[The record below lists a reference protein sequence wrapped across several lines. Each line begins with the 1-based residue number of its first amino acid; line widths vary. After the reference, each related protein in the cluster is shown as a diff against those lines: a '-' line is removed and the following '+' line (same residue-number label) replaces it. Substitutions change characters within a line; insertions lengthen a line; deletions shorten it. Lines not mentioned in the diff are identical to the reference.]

1 MTNYYLS
8 KLLSPHSAIRRKFGS
23 AMIGIFLLFVAVF
36 ATYEANAQCYTPPNY
51 CTNITA
57 TNNANYQ
64 MGIQNVTLGTT
75 ALPTQINNTTVGG
88 TGTQIYFNFTNLIA
102 RALAGD
108 TVFYSIRVGNS
119 NSTTFRI
126 FIDYNNDGTF
136 ATTAPEL
143 VFTSAQ
149 VTANGVVT
157 GNFVLP
163 STLPAGAYRFRVA
176 SDGLNQLPSPC
187 GPTFYSAEYEDYTI
201 LVPAATADLIS
212 GTITQPASPIVG
224 NNTVAFNFTNLSTV
238 TITSVDIYY
247 QLGTNTPVSQSLS
260 SLTIAPGASY
270 TATFSTQVSIPS
282 VGTYLLR
289 TWTDNPNL
297 VGNNTPAN
305 DTICRSLATYCSG
318 PLAGTY
324 TINPAGS
331 GATNFRTF
339 GAADSAIT
347 SCGVSAPVVFNVTPG
362 TYNEQVT
369 FLAIPGASATN
380 NVIFNCAGSTL
391 EFNCSATNPALIRF
405 QGAKHITFDSLTIRS
420 TSNTFGWGLHFLL
433 NADSNTFKNGR
444 IEITNVTSSSSN
456 NSAGIV
462 FSNSLTSVLTSGN
475 NGAGNLF
482 LNNVIKGSA
491 SSFGLYYGIV
501 GFPQSSSV
509 TYSGNQF
516 INNRIEDFF
525 QFGVY
530 WQNGNRTVFRGNYF
544 TRATKV
550 QQTTVYAFYLSSQ
563 SRFETFDRNEIVNM
577 FGGSPT
583 YTGTF
588 FGWYMINYS
597 GANNSTE
604 SNIFT
609 NNLLHKIN
617 GNGPQYGFYLLT
629 SFNNRFYNNTL
640 LFDNVSNTS
649 TTAQTWGLYF
659 TGGTSTFSALDFRNN
674 LIAITR
680 GGTGQKLALNITGS
694 WLTGATVN
702 RNAYFGSATN
712 YNLANY
718 LGVNYAGLTQWRAA
732 LTVADQQSIEVSPNF
747 TNPVANVYS
756 PRDGAYNG
764 SGDTTLLS
772 IVPVDFTGA
781 SRVNPMDIGA
791 WEASPVAVDGA
802 MAEIVVP
809 TAPYAAGLQN
819 INVKIRNA
827 GVNAIDS
834 AMINWTLNGVPQL
847 PVMYTGPL
855 AGGAVS
861 SNILLG
867 SVNLTVNT
875 LFNITATIGN
885 VNGSPDPNPDNN
897 SLSRITAPASFGTLT
912 INSTGTGA
920 GVFQNFTNVA
930 TLLSIGGVSG
940 PVTINVVSGSGP
952 YTEQVFFNAIP
963 GVSATNTIN
972 VNGNANT
979 LQFNNLDPSNIGI
992 LNLIGADY
1000 MTFDNLSIRSLN
1012 ASYGIGVI
1020 FTAGADFNK
1029 ILNSTID
1036 IGSVTGSSL
1045 SAGIAFTGSLGNA
1058 TTAGVNGTNN
1068 LIANNQIIG
1077 NSTGGPYYGI
1087 AYQPQAVNNGVNTF
1101 NVFRNNAL
1109 RDFTVFGFYVAYSAG
1124 TTYSGNVIS
1133 RPTKA
1138 SPTTFY
1144 GFYMVNSVNQDT
1156 IENNII
1162 KQPYQALQTTTGTFY
1177 GYYLI
1182 ATNTQ
1187 TGRPNIFRNNQMYD
1201 IKFNGTI
1208 YGFYQLS
1215 ASNLRLLNNIF
1226 VVDHPTATST
1236 SVTYLYYNSGTPT
1249 TTTIRNNIW
1258 FLNRGGSGAK
1268 YIYYLATTGAG
1279 YVINNN
1285 VVHLKQTGTNNFVG
1299 FHAANVNTFTA
1310 WKAVNSSAYDQNSV
1324 DADPQ
1329 FRLSVGPEYYMP
1341 GSDSVNNVGFV
1352 TADVPRDVTG
1362 ALRSTTTPDAG
1373 VYEFGV
1379 FGDDAGLTRVTA
1391 PINPIGLGV
1400 QNVDVVLK
1408 NFGTNTLTTSFINWT
1423 VNDSLQ
1429 SPNLW
1434 NGSLA
1439 KNDTAI
1445 TSAGTYNFVN
1455 PGLYRIKAWS
1465 SLPNSAA
1472 DSFPINDT
1480 VRVTVCTALAGNLF
1494 VNATV
1499 PTNDSTFNS
1508 IAAVSQVL
1516 QTCGV
1521 NAPVVVNIAP
1531 GTYNGALTF
1540 IGKIP
1545 GSSPINTITFRGL
1558 DSATTK
1564 IVHSASG
1571 QRATILLDGAKYL
1584 IFRNLTIESSALS
1597 GGGYGVLFT
1606 NSADSNSIIRS
1617 TIRVA
1622 QLTTGF
1628 TTFAGVA
1635 SSGNVLNL
1643 NTAGNNGNVLLVDS
1657 CTIIGGY
1664 YGVNFFNNTTTKSVG
1679 NVVRNTNFINSF
1691 YYGVYAYAQ
1700 NGIIATRNRITGS
1713 GNGINTFACPLY
1725 FVFCDNGINVTKNQC
1740 SNQLGGYGIF
1750 LSQNNGTLSNRNVI
1764 ANNMF
1769 QLGAITYTTYGIY
1782 DAGNNYTDIAHNS
1795 VHNTSGDASYV
1806 SCAVYLNYN
1815 NTLTSSNLRMVNNV
1829 FSAPNGAMASW
1840 IPSTGSLSTSSILAN
1855 NNVYFSTST
1864 YPYRIVNTIYQALP
1878 NYVTAMAVFV
1888 PGLDSLSIWTNPS
1901 FLSTT
1906 NLRSINPQLDSIG
1919 MPIATV
1925 VDDIDGVS
1933 RSTVAPDAGVN
1944 EFAKP
1949 NDDAGVIAILQPS
1962 QPTIAGLTNVRVVV
1976 RNFGVST
1983 ITSLNVHYTGGGAPV
1998 TRAITTS
2005 ILPGATDTVLFDST
2019 SGPSSSDQ
2027 RFNFTGASINFKAY
2041 TSQPNAVVDLQNL
2054 NDTTFISICG
2064 ALVGTYTI
2072 NPAGSGTSNF
2082 LSIGDAI
2089 NRLTCGGVAGNVIF
2103 NIASGTYT
2111 GQFDLTPIAG
2121 TNDTS
2126 RVIFRSQTG
2135 NPANVIITSSTAT
2148 AGDNFTVR
2156 LRGVSFASFLN
2167 VTIRNTNPTN
2177 GRVFSINK
2185 WTPTNTNTNNLIIRN
2200 CILEGITTTST
2211 SDLLAIIYGPNGDNA
2226 TNIRIVNNQIRQGSY
2241 GVWMGGQ
2248 NVINQFT
2255 PGLEIDSNNF
2265 VQPYWASINLTS
2277 RNETKIR
2284 NNFFD
2289 GNTTQGYYGIYMV
2302 SISGNTEVSR
2312 NNFQLP
2318 FSTYGIYISQNGY
2331 YGETGVAHIKN
2342 NVINMLSTNTQ
2353 YGIALFNTS
2362 STYTM
2367 NNTIRLNT
2375 SSTSFAYYY
2384 AGHSTNPSIPQVT
2397 ASNNVRL
2404 FNNILWSNNG
2414 YAAYYANFQAIT
2426 GTLQSD
2432 NNLYYTGGT
2441 NLIFSNGL
2449 NYTPASFL
2457 TFRNAL
2463 YAGSDRRSLS
2473 SNINF
2478 ASSSNLLPSLTASNA
2493 WAANGRGVQTTFV
2506 TNDFTGANRST
2517 MVATGATDIGAFEF
2531 TPTSTPP
2538 AVAFTGSIG
2547 GGNTQHMVVFG
2558 DTIGKIVWGFTGTV
2572 PSAMS
2577 ATYHTGA
2584 IISNPTNTGTI
2595 TGAHYM
2601 DVFWRI
2607 NATGGSFYN
2616 YDLTLN
2622 FDPNMLGTVP
2632 FMSDLK
2638 LAKKPTGTGYWTHYG
2653 STATAVDTLAFT
2665 FGVNG
2670 LSDFSDFTG
2679 TSDISPLPVVLG
2691 NFEAVKEGEAS
2702 AGLYWNTVSEKN
2714 SSHFIIERA
2723 SEYGKFEPIEKL
2735 KAAGNSQKMLNYQFN
2750 DKNVAE
2756 VLNTNTV
2763 FYRLKMVD
2771 QDGSFEYSA
2780 VKTVYFGKDA
2790 ETDVTLYP
2798 VPFNNEISI
2807 FIASNDALKGNIEV
2821 LNLMGTVCYK
2831 TSYTVKAGGENISLT
2846 ELAKLSAGVY
2856 LVRVQINNEWVVR
2869 KVIKD

>member
-1 MTNYYLS
+1 MTNNYFS
-8 KLLSPHSAIRRKFGS
+8 KFLTLNLAIRRKFGS
-23 AMIGIFLLFVAVF
+23 AMIGSFLLFVAVF
-36 ATYEANAQCYTPPNY
+36 ATFKTNAQCYTPPNY
-51 CTNITA
+51 CTSIGA
-57 TNNANYQ
+57 TNVANYQ
-64 MGIQNVTLGTT
+64 MGIQQVTLGTST
-75 ALPTQINNTTVGG
+75 LPTQINNLTASG
-88 TGTQIYFNFTNLIA
+88 TGAPIYFNYTNLIV
-102 RALAGD
+102 RALASD
-108 TVFYSIRVGNS
+108 TINYSIRVGAG

-126 FIDYNNDGTF
+126 YIDYNNDGTF

-143 VFTSAQ
+143 VLTSPQ
-149 VTANGVVT
+149 TNANL
-157 GNFVLP
+157 FVNGSFILP
-163 STLPAGAYRFRVA
+163 STLAAGAYRIRIA
-176 SDGLNQLPSPC
+176 SDGLNQIASPC
-187 GPTFYSAEYEDYTI
+187 GPIFYSAEYEDYTL
-201 LVPAATADLIS
+201 LVPSSTADLIS
-212 GTITQPASPIVG
+212 GTITQPASPFVG

-238 TITSVDIYY
+238 TITSVDVYY
-247 QLGTNTPVSQSLS
+247 QLDNNTPVSQSLS
-260 SLTIAPGASY
+260 SLSIAPGATY
-270 TATFSTQVSIPS
+270 TATFSTQVSIPA

-289 TWTDNPNL
+289 AWTDNPNF
-297 VGNNTPAN
+297 VGNNTPGN

-324 TINPAGS
+324 TINPAGT
-331 GATNFRTF
+331 GTTNFRTF

-369 FLAIPGASATN
+369 FFAIPGASATN
-380 NVIFNCAGSTL
+380 NVVFNCAGSTM
-391 EFNCSATNPALIRF
+391 EFNCTAANPALIRF

-420 TSNTFGWGLHFLL
+420 TSTTFGWGLHFLS
-433 NADSNTFKNGR
+433 NADSNTFRNGR
-444 IEITNVTSSSSN
+444 IEITSVTSSTTN

-482 LNNVIKGSA
+482 LNNVIKGNP
-491 SSFGLYYGIV
+491 SSFGLYYGVV
-501 GFPQSSSV
+501 GYPQSAAT

-516 INNRIEDFF
+516 INNRIEDFYQYGF
-525 QFGVY
+525 Y
-530 WQNGNRTVFRGNYF
+530 WINGNRTIFRGNLI
-544 TRATKV
+544 TRPTKV
-550 QQTTVYAFYLSSQ
+550 SQTTVYGFYLSSQ
-563 SRFETFDRNEIVNM
+563 SRFETFDRNEITNM

-604 SNIFT
+604 RNLFT

-640 LFDNVSNTS
+640 LFDNVNNTS

-659 TGGTSTFSALDFRNN
+659 TGGTSTFSMIDFRNN
-674 LIAITR
+674 LISITR
-680 GGTGQKLALNITGS
+680 GGTGQKLALNVTGS

-702 RNAYFGSATN
+702 RNAYFGNALN

-718 LGVNYAGLTQWRAA
+718 LGVNYSGLTQWRAA

-747 TNPVANVYS
+747 TNPAANVYS

-764 SGDTTLLS
+764 SGDTTLLAT
-772 IVPVDFTGA
+772 VPVDFTGA
-781 SRVNPMDIGA
+781 TRTNPMDIGA
-791 WEASPVAVDGA
+791 WEAAPISVDGA

-809 TAPYAAGLQN
+809 AAPYLAGLQN

-827 GVNAIDS
+827 GINPIDS
-834 AMINWTLNGVPQL
+834 AMINWSVNGVPQT
-847 PVMYTGPL
+847 PVMFTGPL
-855 AGGAVS
+855 GGGSVS
-861 SNILLG
+861 GNILLG

-875 LFNITATIGN
+875 LFTITATLGN
-885 VNGSPDPNPDNN
+885 VNGSADPNPDNN
-897 SLSRITAPASFGTLT
+897 SLSSVTAPASAGTLT
-912 INSTGTGA
+912 VNTTGTGA

-952 YTEQVFFNAIP
+952 YTEQVFFGTIP
-963 GVSATNTIN
+963 GVSATNNI
-972 VNGNANT
+972 VLNGNGNT
-979 LQFNNLDPSNIGI
+979 LQFNNINPSNIGI
-992 LNLIGADY
+992 LNLVGADY
-1000 MTFDNLSIRSLN
+1000 MTFDNLNIRSLN

-1020 FTAGADFNK
+1020 FTASADFNK

-1058 TTAGVNGTNN
+1058 TTAGVNGSNN

-1077 NSTGGPYYGI
+1077 NSTGGPYYCI

-1138 SPTTFY
+1138 SPSTFY
-1144 GFYMVNSVNQDT
+1144 GFYMVNSINQDT
-1156 IENNII
+1156 IENNVI
-1162 KQPYQALQTTTGTFY
+1162 KQPYNALQTTTGTFY
-1177 GYYLI
+1177 GYYII

-1187 TGRPNIFRNNQMYD
+1187 TTRPNIFRNNQMYD

-1215 ASNLRLLNNIF
+1215 ANNLRLLNNIF
-1226 VVDHPTATST
+1226 VVDHPTSTAT
-1236 SVTYLYYNSGTPT
+1236 SVTYLYYNSGSPT

-1299 FHAANVNTFTA
+1299 FHGGNINTFTA
-1310 WKAVNSSAYDQNSV
+1310 WKAVNTSAYDQNSV
-1324 DADPQ
+1324 DADPL

-1341 GSDSVNNVGFV
+1341 GNDTVNNIGFV
-1352 TADVPRDVTG
+1352 TTDVLRDVTG
-1362 ALRSTTTPDAG
+1362 ALRSTTTPDPGA
-1373 VYEFGV
+1373 YEFGV
-1379 FGDDAGLTRVTA
+1379 YGDDAGLTKVTS
-1391 PINPIGLGV
+1391 PINPISLGV
-1400 QNVDVVLK
+1400 QSVDVVLK
-1408 NFGTNTLTTSFINWT
+1408 NFGTNSLSTAFINWT
-1423 VNDSLQ
+1423 INDSLQ
-1429 SPNLW
+1429 TPNLW

-1439 KNDTAI
+1439 KNDTVV
-1445 TSAGTYNFVN
+1445 TSAGTFNFAN

-1465 SLPNSAA
+1465 SMPNSTA
-1472 DSFPINDT
+1472 DSFPVNDT
-1480 VRVTVCTALAGNLF
+1480 TRITVCTALSGNLY
-1494 VNATV
+1494 VNPAI
-1499 PTNDSTFNS
+1499 PSNDSTFSS
-1508 IAAVSQVL
+1508 ITSVSQIL

-1521 NAPVVVNIAP
+1521 NGAVVVNIAP

-1540 IGKIP
+1540 TGKIP
-1545 GSSPINTITFRGL
+1545 GSSPINTITFRGA
-1558 DSATTK
+1558 DSSNTR
-1564 IVHSASG
+1564 ILHSASG

-1584 IFRNLTIESSALS
+1584 VFRNLTIESNALS

-1606 NSADSNSIIRS
+1606 NSADSNSVIRS
-1617 TIRVA
+1617 TVRVA
-1622 QLTTGF
+1622 QITIGF
-1628 TTFAGVA
+1628 TTFAGIA

-1643 NTAGNNGNVLLVDS
+1643 NTAGNNGNALLVDS
-1657 CTIIGGY
+1657 CTIVGGY
-1664 YGVNFFNNTTTKSVG
+1664 YGVNFFNSTATKSVG
-1679 NVVRNTNFINSF
+1679 NMVRNSNFINPF

-1700 NGIIATRNRITGS
+1700 NGMITTKNTITGS

-1725 FVFCDNGINVTKNQC
+1725 YALCDNGIVVTKNQT

-1750 LSQNNGTLSNRNVI
+1750 LTQNFGTSTNRNVI

-1769 QLGAITYTTYGIY
+1769 QLGAITNTTYGIY
-1782 DAGNNYTDIAHNS
+1782 DAGNAYTDIAHNS

-1806 SCAVYLNYN
+1806 SCALYLNYN
-1815 NTLTSSNLRMVNNV
+1815 NTTTSNNLRLVNNV

-1840 IPSTGSLSTSSILAN
+1840 IPSTGSLAISSILAN
-1855 NNVYFSTST
+1855 NNVYYSTST
-1864 YPYRIVNTIYQALP
+1864 YPFRIVNTIYPALP
-1878 NYVTAMAVFV
+1878 NYKIAMAAFV
-1888 PGLDSLSIWTNPS
+1888 PGLDSSSIWTNPS
-1901 FLSTT
+1901 FLSAT

-1919 MPIATV
+1919 IPLPTV
-1925 VDDIDGVS
+1925 LDDIDGVT

-1944 EFAKP
+1944 EFTKP

-1962 QPTIAGLTNVRVVV
+1962 QPTLPGLTNVRVVV
-1976 RNFGVST
+1976 RNFGIST
-1983 ITSLNVHYTGGGAPV
+1983 ITSLNVNYSSGGAPV
-1998 TRAITTS
+1998 TRTITTS

-2019 SGPSSSDQ
+2019 SGPAAADQ
-2027 RFNFTGASINFKAY
+2027 RFNFNGSAITFKAY
-2041 TSQPNAVVDLQNL
+2041 TTQPNSVADLQGL
-2054 NDTTFISICG
+2054 NDTAYLNICG
-2064 ALVGTYTI
+2064 ALAGTYTI
-2072 NPAGSGTSNF
+2072 NPSGTGANNF
-2082 LSIGDAI
+2082 LTIGDAI

-2111 GQFDLTPIAG
+2111 GQFDMSPIAG

-2126 RVIFRSQTG
+2126 RIVFRSLTG
-2135 NPANVIITSSTAT
+2135 NPANVILTSATAT
-2148 AGDNFTVR
+2148 PGDNYTVR
-2156 LRGVSFASFLN
+2156 LRGVSYATFLN
-2167 VTIRNTNPTN
+2167 LTIRNTNTTN
-2177 GRVFSINK
+2177 GRVVSINK

-2200 CILEGITTTST
+2200 CILEGVTTFST
-2211 SDLLAIIYGPNGDNA
+2211 SDLLAVIYGPNGDNA

-2248 NVINQFT
+2248 NIISLFT
-2255 PGLEIDSNNF
+2255 PGLEIDSNTF

-2277 RNETKIR
+2277 RSETKIR

-2289 GNTTQGYYGIYMV
+2289 GNTSQGYYGIYMV
-2302 SISGNTEVSR
+2302 SVSGNTEISR

-2331 YGETGVAHIKN
+2331 YGETGEAHIKN
-2342 NVINMLSTNTQ
+2342 NVINMLSTGTQ

-2362 STYTM
+2362 NLYTM
-2367 NNTIRLNT
+2367 NNTLRLNA
-2375 SSTSFAYYY
+2375 SSTSYAYYY
-2384 AGHSTNPSIPQVT
+2384 AGHSTNPGIPQVT

-2404 FNNILWSNNG
+2404 FNNILWSNTG

-2426 GTLQSD
+2426 GTIQSD

-2441 NLIFSNGL
+2441 NLIYSNGL
-2449 NYTPASFL
+2449 NYTPAAFL
-2457 TFRNAL
+2457 TFRNAI
-2463 YAGSDRRSLS
+2463 YGGSDRRSLT
-2473 SNINF
+2473 SNITFTSN
-2478 ASSSNLLPSLTASNA
+2478 SNLQPLVTASNV
-2493 WAANGRGVQTTFV
+2493 WASNGRGVQSNFV
-2506 TNDFTGANRST
+2506 TNDFNGTNRST
-2517 MVATGATDIGAFEF
+2517 MVVTGATDIGAFEF

-2538 AVAFTGSIG
+2538 AVTFTGSIG
-2547 GGNTQHMVVFG
+2547 GGNTQQMLLYG
-2558 DTIGKIVWGFTGTV
+2558 DTIGKLVWGFSGTL
-2572 PSAMS
+2572 PSTIS
-2577 ATYHTGA
+2577 ATYHSGTL
-2584 IISNPTNTGTI
+2584 ISNPTNTGTI

-2607 NATGGSFYN
+2607 NVTGGSFYN
-2616 YDLTLN
+2616 YDLNLIY
-2622 FDPNMLGTVP
+2622 DPNMLGTVP
-2632 FMSDLK
+2632 YASDLK
-2638 LAKKPTGTGYWTHYG
+2638 MAKKPTGSGYWVHYG
-2653 STATAVDTLAFT
+2653 STSTTVDTLAAN
-2665 FGVNG
+2665 FGVTG

-2679 TSDISPLPVVLG
+2679 TTDISPLPVALSS
-2691 NFEAVKEGEAS
+2691 FEAVKEGNTN
-2702 AGLYWNTVSEKN
+2702 AGLYWNTASEIR

-2723 SEYGKFEPIEKL
+2723 VENGKFEAIDKV
-2735 KAAGNSQKMLNYQFN
+2735 KAAGNSNKMISYQYK
-2750 DKNVAE
+2750 DANVAE
-2756 VLNTNTV
+2756 GLNTNTV

-2771 QDGSFEYSA
+2771 IDGTFEYSQ
-2780 VKTVYFGKDA
+2780 VRTVYFGNES

-2798 VPFNNEISI
+2798 VPFSNDISI
-2807 FIASNDALKGNIEV
+2807 FISTAEAGKGNIEV
-2821 LNLMGTVCYK
+2821 VNVMGSVCYK
-2831 TSYTVKAGGENISLT
+2831 TSYSIKAGGDKVSLN
-2846 ELAKLSAGVY
+2846 ELSNLPAGVY
-2856 LVRVQINNEWVVR
+2856 MVRVQVNNEWVVR
-2869 KVIKD
+2869 KVIKH